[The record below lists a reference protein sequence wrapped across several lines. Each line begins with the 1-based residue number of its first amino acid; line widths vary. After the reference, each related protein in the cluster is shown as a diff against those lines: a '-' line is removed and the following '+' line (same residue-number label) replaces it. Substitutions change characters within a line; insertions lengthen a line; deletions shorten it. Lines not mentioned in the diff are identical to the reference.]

1 MELEQILSNAAKHM
15 SKEGQQRINNSTR
28 NINRNQLINED
39 YCDSMNYT
47 TQFPQQQTMEYRQP
61 KQTQS
66 KLPREIVESMLKTP
80 INDYTNEFNTN
91 TSVLDS
97 LNIPK
102 QTQNVNI
109 IQEQIHTPQQQY
121 VQQPV
126 AQYQQQPLMVGIDYN
141 YLKNIINECIK
152 ENMKQIKE
160 ELLNESSLKLIR
172 LSGENKIQ
180 LVDNKN
186 NLYESKLEY
195 KKNITK
201 K

>member
-1 MELEQILSNAAKHM
+1 MEKEQEKRKNKINNLNIKMELEQILSNAAKHM

-109 IQEQIHTPQQQY
+109 IQEQIHSTTTICTTTSCTIPTTT
-121 VQQPV
+121 
-126 AQYQQQPLMVGIDYN
+126 
-141 YLKNIINECIK
+141 ING
-152 ENMKQIKE
+152 
-160 ELLNESSLKLIR
+160 R
-172 LSGENKIQ
+172 H
-180 LVDNKN
+180 
-186 NLYESKLEY
+186 
-195 KKNITK
+195 
-201 K
+201 